1 MKIISVLFVLSNLF
15 ALHNFSMA
23 ENDDAT
29 PTALF
34 KAVFWDR
41 FTSRSLVYAP
51 WGNGEEANATIFTN
65 RVGFSSPSRSF
76 AYYGSSSSKS

>member
-1 MKIISVLFVLSNLF
+1 MKILISVLFVLSNLL

-41 FTSRSLVYAP
+41 FTSRSLVYALCMARRQMP
-51 WGNGEEANATIFTN
+51 QHSLT
-65 RVGFSSPSRSF
+65 V
-76 AYYGSSSSKS
+76 

>member
-1 MKIISVLFVLSNLF
+1 MMMLQ
-15 ALHNFSMA
+15 
-23 ENDDAT
+23 

-51 WGNGEEANATIFTN
+51 WGNGEEANATIVTN

-76 AYYGSSSSKS
+76 AYYGSSPVKFYIKNVGLLLKTVLLPKRT

>member
-1 MKIISVLFVLSNLF
+1 
-15 ALHNFSMA
+15 MA

-51 WGNGEEANATIFTN
+51 WGNGGRQMPQYSLTL
-65 RVGFSSPSRSF
+65 
-76 AYYGSSSSKS
+76 